1 MKLLKQ
7 PEGVKNLQ
15 LERHPCFSEAAHMK
29 WGRVHLAVAPMCN
42 ISCKYCLRKLNKVE
56 NRPGVAEKI
65 LTPEEALKKV
75 EEARKKFPITV
86 VGIAGPGEPLANEA
100 TFKALELVKKHHP
113 DLMKCLASNGL
124 LLLDCIERLKEL
136 RMNTITVTANTL
148 NPETGEKIYNFVNF
162 KGTLYKGKEAARILI
177 KRQIKGVE
185 EAIKAG
191 FKVKINTVLIPE
203 INKEEIEEI
212 AKFYSGLGIEIM
224 NVMPLIPVHQ
234 MSNKRPPTCEEMWEV
249 RKSCEPYVRQ
259 FRKCQQCRADA
270 VGVPGIDGG
279 GNKLPSTEYFHG

>member
-1 MKLLKQ
+1 MKLLQQ
-7 PEGVKNLQ
+7 PKGLEGLH

-56 NRPGVAEKI
+56 DRPGVAEKI
-65 LTPEEALKKV
+65 LTPEEALGKVKEAKK
-75 EEARKKFPITV
+75 RFPITV

-100 TFKALELVKKHHP
+100 TFKALELVGKHHP

-136 RMNTITVTANTL
+136 RVNTITVTANTL
-148 NPETGEKIYNFVNF
+148 RPETAEKIYNFVYY
-162 KGTLYKGKEAARILI
+162 KGTMYKGTEAAELLI
-177 KRQIKGVE
+177 RRQIEGVKA
-185 EAIKAG
+185 AIKAG

-203 INKEEIEEI
+203 INKDEIEEI
-212 AKFYSGLGIEIM
+212 ARFYSGLGIEIM
-224 NVMPLIPVHQ
+224 NIMPLIPVHD
-234 MSNKRPPTCEEMWEV
+234 MADRKPPTCEELREV

-259 FRKCQQCRADA
+259 FKKCQQCRADA
-270 VGVPGIDGG
+270 VGVPGRDGG
-279 GNKLPSTEYFHG
+279 GNRLVGSEYFHG